1 MRKLYNCISDL
12 YIISAQTNVLNLNKF
27 SKAISCPPYYMHGEE
42 VKDYVDTST
51 AIENEMKHELS
62 KLSSDEM
69 SGCTNEQLQ
78 VIENATTIA

>member
-1 MRKLYNCISDL
+1 MRKLYNCISHL